1 MKNIIRN
8 IFTRK
13 TNADISSAV
22 RSAYVRGFTAAQ
34 NHRLLSSLKG
44 EYESINKLLKG
55 QLAPLRAKARQLAL
69 NNDYVRRYVNLMKNH
84 IVGVNGYS
92 LQNRAKDPNG
102 KLDEYANKIIEEQWR
117 KWGKKA
123 STDNRLSIVDIY
135 RLDIHSLSVDGE
147 SIIRIVEGYDN
158 AWGFALQ
165 PIDASLLDD
174 QYNDTRPNGNI
185 VRMGIEYDEWLRPVR
200 YYFKPSQDDNE
211 YRYHSKHEVISA
223 ENIIHSFSP
232 DRANQGRGYP
242 PIASAIMKLH
252 NLNGYAE
259 AEVVAAR
266 MGASKT
272 MIYERQQGYDSE
284 FHGQKNDEGEFIEEL
299 EPGMV
304 GISPEGYTAKLL
316 DPTHPNG
323 NFGQFNKEMLKGI
336 ASGLGISYPTLGS
349 DLENV
354 NYTSSR
360 TGLLEERDFYK
371 VIQQNRIE
379 NLAEKIFERW
389 LKMALLTGAVKL
401 PFNKF
406 DKFNAPQFFGRRWQ
420 WVDPLKDVEANKQAL
435 ACGFTTLSDILAESG
450 RDLLE
455 TLETLKRE
463 KALIKEYGLTLEPLP
478 TSPLVFDNPKNK
490 NSKTEGGE
498 DA

>member
-1 MKNIIRN
+1 
-8 IFTRK
+8 
-13 TNADISSAV
+13 
-22 RSAYVRGFTAAQ
+22 
-34 NHRLLSSLKG
+34 
-44 EYESINKLLKG
+44 
-55 QLAPLRAKARQLAL
+55 
-69 NNDYVRRYVNLMKNH
+69 
-84 IVGVNGYS
+84 
-92 LQNRAKDPNG
+92 
-102 KLDEYANKIIEEQWR
+102 
-117 KWGKKA
+117 
-123 STDNRLSIVDIY
+123 
-135 RLDIHSLSVDGE
+135 
-147 SIIRIVEGYDN
+147 
-158 AWGFALQ
+158 
-165 PIDASLLDD
+165 
-174 QYNDTRPNGNI
+174 
-185 VRMGIEYDEWLRPVR
+185 
-200 YYFKPSQDDNE
+200 
-211 YRYHSKHEVISA
+211 
-223 ENIIHSFSP
+223 
-232 DRANQGRGYP
+232 
-242 PIASAIMKLH
+242 
-252 NLNGYAE
+252 
-259 AEVVAAR
+259 

-272 MIYERQQGYDSE
+272 MIYERQQGYDGE
-284 FHGQKNDEGEFIEEL
+284 FQGQKNEEGEFIEEL

-401 PFNKF
+401 PFIKF

-463 KALIKEYGLTLEPLP
+463 KDLIKEYGLTLEPLP
-478 TSPLVFDNPKNK
+478 TSPLVFDNPKK
-490 NSKTEGGE
+490 TNSKTEGGE